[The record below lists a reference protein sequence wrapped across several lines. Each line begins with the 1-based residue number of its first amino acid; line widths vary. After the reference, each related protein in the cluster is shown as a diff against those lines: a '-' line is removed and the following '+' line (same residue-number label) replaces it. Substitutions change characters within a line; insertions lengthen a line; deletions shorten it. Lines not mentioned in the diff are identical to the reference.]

1 MDIILYCWNSE
12 PIEKLNPN
20 LFVHKQGFFPER
32 KIPGNPE
39 IPEVFPARKSLI
51 SDIIGFPDGDQDH
64 S

>member
-1 MDIILYCWNSE
+1 MRDPRFQPGILRRL
-12 PIEKLNPN
+12 EK
-20 LFVHKQGFFPER
+20 GFFPER
-32 KIPGNPE
+32 KTPGIPE